1 MKFLLKIVISLIIFS
16 LAGSVAAQ
24 QLNMMD
30 GIVRYQNRDYPA
42 VIVQM
47 EPDPKTVKKT
57 WEDYIRREHDINMKG
72 IGFLTNKDVLTA
84 EEVSFPAIS
93 SKNMDFY
100 TKVIEENDATK
111 MMVFATLGYDIPI
124 DKDRNYKEYI
134 AMKAVVS
141 DFIDNFL
148 PAYYMERL
156 ETAKSAVAGLED
168 DQKDLHKDIEDNQK
182 EIEDLRKE
190 NEKLQK
196 KLNETQAEL
205 QAALELLSKRR
216 TKLETIKDQ
225 LAIIN
230 R

>member
-1 MKFLLKIVISLIIFS
+1 MKFLQKIIINLII
-16 LAGSVAAQ
+16 LALTVPVTAQ

-30 GIVRYQNRDYPA
+30 GMVQYQKRDYPA

-47 EPDPKTVKKT
+47 EPDPKTVKKA

-93 SKNMDFY
+93 TKEMDFY

-111 MMVFATLGYDIPI
+111 MMVFAALGYNIPI

-156 ETAKSAVAGLED
+156 ETAKSAVADLEG
-168 DQKDLHKDIEDNQK
+168 DQKDLRKDIEDNQK
-182 EIEDLRKE
+182 EIEKLRKE
-190 NEKLQK
+190 NEKLQE
-196 KLNETQAEL
+196 KLNETQTEL

-216 TKLETIKDQ
+216 TKLQTIKDQ

>member
-1 MKFLLKIVISLIIFS
+1 MRFLQKIIITLII
-16 LAGSVAAQ
+16 LALTFPAAAQ
-24 QLNMMD
+24 QLNMLD
-30 GIVRYQNRDYPA
+30 GMVQYQKRDYPG

-47 EPDPKTVKKT
+47 EPDPKTVKKA
-57 WEDYIRREHDINMKG
+57 WEDYIRQEHDINMKG

-93 SKNMDFY
+93 TKKMDFY

-111 MMVFATLGYDIPI
+111 MMVFAALGYNIPI

-156 ETAKSAVAGLED
+156 ETAKSTVADLED
-168 DQKDLHKDIEDNQK
+168 DQKDLREDIEDNKK
-182 EIEDLRKE
+182 EIRDLIKE

-196 KLNETQAEL
+196 KLNKSQDELET
-205 QAALELLSKRR
+205 ALELLSKRR
-216 TKLETIKDQ
+216 TKLEYIKNE

-230 R
+230 K